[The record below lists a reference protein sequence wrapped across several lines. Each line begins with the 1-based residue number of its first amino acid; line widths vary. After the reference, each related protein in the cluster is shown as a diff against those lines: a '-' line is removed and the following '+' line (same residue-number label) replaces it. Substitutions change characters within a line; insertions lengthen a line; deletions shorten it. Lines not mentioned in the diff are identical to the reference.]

1 MHVRTGRD
9 PVVTEAVAKELRKIP
24 KRRLDVDWFGID
36 PQGYV
41 AFFAANDHGAIPRV
55 ADTARVVEALEAQL
69 RVAQMRRA
77 TSTAGEGYRGSG
89 DRAQEPVFDPP
100 RGPSDVPLHEA
111 RFEDYPHLVVTSD
124 AVALRPFM
132 DEWGATE
139 ALARDAFAAIFPVIG
154 AMSLDEIHEQGICVG
169 CRVLDLVGDPRPRAP
184 EALAAAGLYVYAH
197 VDDRADDPYVRVASP
212 SVPADLGDLEPIVQA
227 LAQLVSIPVPFE
239 HAKTVGVTEELGL
252 TEIGRREARERAGQS
267 RRPAGRR

>member
-1 MHVRTGRD
+1 MAEENK
-9 PVVTEAVAKELRKIP
+9 PQLVTEAVVKAIRKIP
-24 KRRLDVDWFGID
+24 ERRLDVDWLGID

-41 AFFAANDHGAIPRV
+41 AFFAANENGAIPRV

-69 RVAQMRRA
+69 RVAQIRRA
-77 TSTAGEGYRGSG
+77 TSITGEGYRGSA

-100 RGPSDVPLHEA
+100 RGPHDVALHES

-132 DEWGATE
+132 DDWGATE

-154 AMSLDEIHEQGICVG
+154 AVSLDEIHEQGICLG
-169 CRVLDLVGDPRPRAP
+169 CRVLDLVNDPRPRAP
-184 EALAAAGLYVYAH
+184 EALAAAGLYVYSH
-197 VDDRADDPYVRVASP
+197 VDDRADEPYLRVASP

-227 LAQLVSIPVPFE
+227 LAQLVTIPVPFE
-239 HAKTVGVTEELGL
+239 HAKTVGVTEELGV
-252 TEIGRREARERAGQS
+252 TEIALREERERARQS